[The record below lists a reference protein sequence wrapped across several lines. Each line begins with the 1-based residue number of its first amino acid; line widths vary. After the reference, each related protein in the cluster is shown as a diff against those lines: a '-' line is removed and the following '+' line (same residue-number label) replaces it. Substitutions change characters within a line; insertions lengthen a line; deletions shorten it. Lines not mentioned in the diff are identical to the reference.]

1 LQPLNFLIPII
12 ELYQI
17 ERGNTYQWCF
27 EGFRALGW
35 DALSVLIHQSI
46 IIPSHQ
52 QNVTQLMQLASPF
65 SLSTTGIFPSQAQ
78 AISPVVCRWG
88 PRTRPGC
95 TACISDD
102 MDPSRRTPWF
112 ANDI

>member
-17 ERGNTYQWCF
+17 EQGHTHQWCF

-52 QNVTQLMQLASPF
+52 QNVTQLMQHGITIF
-65 SLSTTGIFPSQAQ
+65 SFHHRNFPKPSA
-78 AISPVVCRWG
+78 G
-88 PRTRPGC
+88 HLTRGV
-95 TACISDD
+95 
-102 MDPSRRTPWF
+102 
-112 ANDI
+112 